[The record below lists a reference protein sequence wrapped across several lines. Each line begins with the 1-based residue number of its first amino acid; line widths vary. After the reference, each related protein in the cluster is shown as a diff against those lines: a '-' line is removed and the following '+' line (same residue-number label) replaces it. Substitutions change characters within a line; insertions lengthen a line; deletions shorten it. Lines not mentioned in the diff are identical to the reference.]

1 MMIFSIDR
9 IEENLAVCEDENGR
23 QVKFELE
30 LLPKNVRE
38 GDIIRRTD
46 GGFIIDVDEAAERR
60 RKMAQ
65 MQKSLFKK

>member
-9 IEENLAVCEDENGR
+9 IEENLAVCEDENDR

-46 GGFIIDVDEAAERR
+46 DGFIIDVDEAAERR

>member
-46 GGFIIDVDEAAERR
+46 DGFIIDVDEAAERR